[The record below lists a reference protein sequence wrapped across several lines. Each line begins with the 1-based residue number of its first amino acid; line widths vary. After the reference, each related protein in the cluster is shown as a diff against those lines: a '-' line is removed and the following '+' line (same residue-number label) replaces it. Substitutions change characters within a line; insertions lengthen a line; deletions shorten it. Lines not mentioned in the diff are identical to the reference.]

1 MIYLKKHARVLNLLN
16 QKCSFESVQFF
27 TGKLKFYVTFTSE
40 KIIQMEEEF
49 LLLQSITLQDFDDSQ
64 LSEATIKTDEDGDA
78 ITYRTDI
85 LLYHLFMKKIARTS
99 KSKFENLFKFS
110 KEVFSIVHSNAEEQS
125 LFSRVSKILTLERAS
140 LQLDEILP
148 SIIVLPV
155 EQATWSTML

>member
-1 MIYLKKHARVLNLLN
+1 MLIW
-16 QKCSFESVQFF
+16 KCSIFHWQAKVLCYFHFWKNYSDGRGVSA
-27 TGKLKFYVTFTSE
+27 V
-40 KIIQMEEEF
+40 
-49 LLLQSITLQDFDDSQ
+49 QSITLQDFDDSQ

-85 LLYHLFMKKIARTS
+85 LLYHLFMKKIAGTS

-148 SIIVLPV
+148 SIIVFPV